1 MLDMRLSKT
10 HIAETGRIR
19 KEREMKFDFSSLI
32 SRRCCCLGKKYPKIL
47 LSFFCSVC
55 DHFYRVHHIKFQF
68 LKLLFS
74 ALLWDVDN
82 SHRCSK
88 LTNNYIS
95 VQVIWYPQAT
105 QKKSIFRMKFS
116 TSGGT
121 ANKSWIV
128 CVFHRK
134 KRLPRH
140 SQYGGSWADD
150 DSENFTLHTA
160 PVEFTNSSTDLTWMY
175 DEGNLIFFQFIHTHQ
190 KSN

>member
-10 HIAETGRIR
+10 HIAETGRIE
-19 KEREMKFDFSSLI
+19 ERERWNLI
-32 SRRCCCLGKKYPKIL
+32 FRLWYLDAAAVWARYTQKY
-47 LSFFCSVC
+47 FFLFCAVC

-82 SHRCSK
+82 SHMCSK

-95 VQVIWYPQAT
+95 VQVIWYPQTT

-116 TSGGT
+116 ASGGT
-121 ANKSWIV
+121 ANKSCVV

-140 SQYGGSWADD
+140 SQYGGSWTDD
-150 DSENFTLHTA
+150 DYENSTLHTA
-160 PVEFTNSSTDLTWMY
+160 WVVHKQQHRSDVNVWWR
-175 DEGNLIFFQFIHTHQ
+175 
-190 KSN
+190 